1 MLIDLF
7 HQINIFQIGVG
18 GTGSWLVYP
27 MCKFLNNLMQRYGE
41 HRGLIVSYI
50 LVDDDIV
57 EERNILRQNFEEWD
71 IGRSKVSTTIRK
83 YCSVFPLTG
92 FRYRPTTKLKFQKL
106 FYGDMTQT
114 LGSRYSLTIV
124 FGCVDDNKARRGL
137 FNFFKK
143 YRHEDYPV
151 VYFDS
156 GNDLYHG
163 QIVTSI
169 FGLGKEETDFH
180 YFKNEMKF
188 QQPQFLKMFPL
199 KMQEGETEE
208 SCAFFGDQSQ
218 GINIQ
223 AANLLFLNF
232 QQAIIHKQ
240 LPPPIINFNSAGF
253 STFQL

>member
-1 MLIDLF
+1 MLIDYI
-7 HQINIFQIGVG
+7 HRINIFQIGVG

-27 MCKFLNNLMQRYGE
+27 LCKFLNNIYQRFANQ
-41 HRGLIVSYI
+41 GLLINYI

-57 EERNILRQNFEEWD
+57 EERNILRQNFESYD
-71 IGRSKVSTTIRK
+71 VGRSKVQSTIRK
-83 YCSVFPLTG
+83 YCGVFPLTG
-92 FRYRPTTKLKFQKL
+92 FRYRPTTKPKFEKL
-106 FYGDMTQT
+106 FYGSMTAAINP
-114 LGSRYSLTIV
+114 RYSVTFV

-137 FNFFKK
+137 FNYFKK
-143 YRHEDYPV
+143 HGTGYPI

-163 QIVTSI
+163 QIVTTAFDI
-169 FGLGKEETDFH
+169 FDKEIEFS
-180 YFKNEMKF
+180 YFKNGRKF
-188 QQPQFLKMFPL
+188 NQPKFLSMFPV
-199 KMQEGETEE
+199 KVQEGETEE

-232 QQAIIHKQ
+232 QQAIIHRQ
-240 LPPPIINFNSAGF
+240 LPPPVINFNSAGF